1 MLDLLLLASEG
12 EEFVEPKAFD
22 FLSPGMAVAWAMVVV
37 FIIMWLAGVH
47 KMVLKALDGRID
59 AIKKQLEE
67 AEKLRAEAAALKAA
81 YEKKTAAADGEI
93 AELRAS
99 AQKQADEIVAK
110 AKVDAKNLVER
121 RKQLA
126 EEKIAAAERNAVE
139 ELRAKVASAAA
150 QASRTLIAKQHGES
164 EDRDLADRIIAEL

>member
-1 MLDLLLLASEG
+1 MLELMLLASEG
-12 EEFVEPKAFD
+12 EEFVEPKAFGVI
-22 FLSPGMAVAWAMVVV
+22 SPGVAVALAMLVV
-37 FIIMWLAGVH
+37 FAIMWRAGVH
-47 KMVLKALDGRID
+47 KLVAKGLDDRID
-59 AIKKQLEE
+59 AIKKQLAE
-67 AEKLRAEAAALKAA
+67 AEQLRAEAAALKAA

-99 AQKQADEIVAK
+99 AEKQADEIVAK

-139 ELRAKVASAAA
+139 ELRAKVATAAA
-150 QASRTLIAKQHGES
+150 QASRQLIAKQHGES
-164 EDRDLADRIIAEL
+164 EDRELADKIIADL